1 VSIPAL
7 EQQFERQRG
16 QLPGPTDS
24 RREALAAFLAK
35 GFPTRRDEAWRYT
48 DLKPIATGRFELSTP
63 PPSEASRSEVRA
75 LLAEAAADGSARG
88 EPAVP
93 ADGAPAEPA
102 HDAPA
107 GRAVFVDGR
116 LDDTLSRL
124 TPVPGLAI
132 VDLAAEWKRFD
143 EPVRRRRF
151 EGHPLAQLNRAFARD
166 GIAIHVS
173 AGTEVRAPL
182 ELFLAGG
189 GETNLAPQPRIA
201 IELERGAALTVVVHC
216 LDAGGAANWLN
227 LVIDVVQAEG
237 SRLTLHRLQEH
248 GPEVFHTSLLA
259 ADLAKDASLEVGYVD
274 LGGRLARND
283 IDVKLNEPGAHVSVF
298 GVFLA
303 SPGQH
308 IDDQIRID
316 HAAPHTTSDTAF
328 RGIADGNGHG
338 VFNGKVVVRRDAQRI
353 EARQTSDNL
362 LLSERAEI
370 DTKPELEIYADDV
383 KCSHGATVGE
393 LDEEQLFYLRSRGI
407 DDAAARGLLTFAF
420 ANSLLRRLGPA
431 WLRERAARKVAGQLP
446 DHGRWESLV

>member
-1 VSIPAL
+1 MSIPAL
-7 EQQFERQRG
+7 EQQFEQRRG
-16 QLPGPTDS
+16 QLPGSADR

-48 DLKPIATGRFELSTP
+48 DLKPIAASGFELAP
-63 PPSEASRSEVRA
+63 PGPSEASRSRVRA
-75 LLAEAAADGSARG
+75 LLAEVAAGAEDGTP
-88 EPAVP
+88 PA
-93 ADGAPAEPA
+93 
-102 HDAPA
+102 
-107 GRAVFVDGR
+107 RAVFVDGR
-116 LDDTLSRL
+116 LDDTLSQL
-124 TPVPGLAI
+124 DPVPGLA
-132 VDLAAEWKRFD
+132 VVNLAADWERFD
-143 EPVRRRRF
+143 APDRRNRL

-166 GIAIHVS
+166 GVAIRVS
-173 AGTEVRAPL
+173 AGTEIHAPL
-182 ELFLAGG
+182 ELFLAGS

-216 LDAGGAANWLN
+216 LDAGGSANWLN

-248 GPEVFHTSLLA
+248 GPESFHTSLLA

-274 LGGRLARND
+274 LGARLARND
-283 IDVKLNEPGAHVSVF
+283 IDVKLNERGANATVF

-308 IDDQIRID
+308 IDDHIRIE

-328 RGIADGNGHG
+328 RGIADTNGHG
-338 VFNGKVVVRRDAQRI
+338 VFNGKVLVQRDAQGI
-353 EARQTSDNL
+353 DARQTSDNL
-362 LLSERAEI
+362 LLADRAEI

-393 LDEEQLFYLRSRGI
+393 LDSEQLFYLRSRGI
-407 DDAAARGLLTFAF
+407 DEAAARGLLTFAF

-431 WLRERAARKVAGQLP
+431 WLRERATSKVAGRLP
-446 DHGRWESLV
+446 DQNRWESLA